1 MKVHFS
7 PPLRPMAGS
16 KTVDFDLPEGA
27 TIRSLVDAIVTRF
40 PAMRPEL
47 LDADGNLYLHVHV
60 FVNGRDTHFLPLGMD
75 TPLSLSDVLNVFPAV
90 GGGAW

>member
-1 MKVHFS
+1 MKVHFFAT
-7 PPLRPMAGS
+7 LRPMAGGKS
-16 KTVDFDLPEGA
+16 VNFDLREGA
-27 TIRSLVDAIVTRF
+27 TIRGLVDAIVTRF
-40 PAMRPEL
+40 PVMRSEL

-75 TPLSLSDVLNVFPAV
+75 TPLSLHDVLNVFPAV